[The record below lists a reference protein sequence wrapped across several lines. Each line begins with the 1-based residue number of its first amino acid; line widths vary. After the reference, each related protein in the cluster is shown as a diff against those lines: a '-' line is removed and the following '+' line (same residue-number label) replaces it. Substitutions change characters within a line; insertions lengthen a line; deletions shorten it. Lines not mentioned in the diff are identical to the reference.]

1 MYMLK
6 QVLRHNVTMTLLFF
20 SFIITI
26 SIILDK
32 IIH

>member
-6 QVLRHNVTMTLLFF
+6 QVLKHNVTMTVLFF
-20 SFIITI
+20 GFIITV